1 MTIKIRFVTSEDW
14 LDVKR
19 IYEAGIDTKKATF
32 ESKAP
37 ESYNEWFGEAIP
49 TCSFVAL
56 EENQILG
63 WCKLTPVSKR
73 KVYKGVG
80 EVSIYIAPEANGKG
94 IGNLLL
100 NHMILASENEGF
112 WTLESKIFKENVA
125 SLNLHKKNGFRI
137 VGIREKI
144 ALLDGDWKDNVLMER
159 RKPISP

>member
-19 IYEAGIDTKKATF
+19 IYEAGIDTKMATF
-32 ESKAP
+32 ESRSP

-56 EENQILG
+56 EEN
-63 WCKLTPVSKR
+63 K
-73 KVYKGVG
+73 
-80 EVSIYIAPEANGKG
+80 
-94 IGNLLL
+94 
-100 NHMILASENEGF
+100 ILASENEGF
-112 WTLESKIFKENVA
+112 WTLESKIFKENIA
-125 SLNLHKKNGFRI
+125 SLKLHEKNGFRI

-159 RKPISP
+159 RRTMEPIVLDT

>member
-1 MTIKIRFVTSEDW
+1 MAIKIRFVTSEDW

-19 IYEAGIDTKKATF
+19 IYEVGIDTKMATF

-37 ESYNEWFGEAIP
+37 ESYNEWFGEANP
-49 TCSFVAL
+49 NCSFVAL

-80 EVSIYIAPEANGKG
+80 EVSIYIAPDVKGKG
-94 IGNLLL
+94 IGHLLL

-112 WTLESKIFKENVA
+112 WTLESKIFEENVV
-125 SLNLHKKNGFRI
+125 SIKLHIKNGFRV
-137 VGIREKI
+137 VGVREKI
-144 ALLDGDWKDNVLMER
+144 AQINGEWKDNVLMER
-159 RKPISP
+159 RKET